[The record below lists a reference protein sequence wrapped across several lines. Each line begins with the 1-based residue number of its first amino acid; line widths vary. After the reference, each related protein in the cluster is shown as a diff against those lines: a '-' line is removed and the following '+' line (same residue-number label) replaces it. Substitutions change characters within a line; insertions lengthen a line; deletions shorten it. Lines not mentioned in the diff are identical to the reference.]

1 MTEKVVISHVSKQ
14 YELVKSK
21 SDKIKAM
28 FFPKDR
34 SKFWALRDVNLT
46 IGDGE
51 TVGLVGTNGSG
62 KSTISNIISG
72 VIVPTSGTIDV
83 NGETSLIAIAAGL
96 KGNLSGIDNIRLK
109 LLMSG
114 MRNKEIDKL
123 MPSIIDFADIG
134 DFITQ
139 PIKNYSSGMKSRLG
153 FAISVHTDPDILIID
168 EALSVGDQT
177 FYQKCIDK
185 MMEFKAQ
192 GKTIIFVSHSLNQV
206 KKLCDRIV
214 WMHYGVVREDGPAA
228 EVAEHYDKF
237 VKKFNKMPKK
247 DKKKYIEKYR
257 KEQKN
262 GDGLTREM
270 KHTKKQKKDISSYF
284 FGVILLLLTAFFGYC
299 VAADKSFT
307 SVLGFSDSKPAIEKK
322 VTSKKADQ
330 KKVEKEK
337 KTVTKSKQKK
347 AVQTTYT
354 VQTGDTLTAIAQK
367 YYGKNKVTEGTEK
380 ITKANNLQNETLH
393 VGQSIKIPK

>member
-14 YELVKSK
+14 YELVKTK

-34 SKFWALRDVNLT
+34 SKFWALRDVNLR

-62 KSTISNIISG
+62 KSTLSNIISG
-72 VIVPTSGTIDV
+72 VIIPTTGKVEV

-96 KGNLSGIDNIRLK
+96 KGNLSGLDNIRLK

-123 MPSIIDFADIG
+123 LPSIIEFADIG

-192 GKTIIFVSHSLNQV
+192 GKTIIFVSHSLSQV

-214 WMHYGVVREDGPAA
+214 WMHYGTVREDGPSE
-228 EVAEHYDKF
+228 EVADHYDAF
-237 VKKFNKMPKK
+237 VKE
-247 DKKKYIEKYR
+247 I
-257 KEQKN
+257 
-262 GDGLTREM
+262 
-270 KHTKKQKKDISSYF
+270 
-284 FGVILLLLTAFFGYC
+284 
-299 VAADKSFT
+299 
-307 SVLGFSDSKPAIEKK
+307 
-322 VTSKKADQ
+322 
-330 KKVEKEK
+330 
-337 KTVTKSKQKK
+337 
-347 AVQTTYT
+347 
-354 VQTGDTLTAIAQK
+354 
-367 YYGKNKVTEGTEK
+367 
-380 ITKANNLQNETLH
+380 
-393 VGQSIKIPK
+393 

>member
-14 YELVKSK
+14 YELVKTK

-34 SKFWALRDVNLT
+34 SKFWALRDVNLR

-62 KSTISNIISG
+62 KSTLSNIISG
-72 VIVPTSGTIDV
+72 VIIPTTGEVEV

-96 KGNLSGIDNIRLK
+96 KGNLSGLDNIRLK

-123 MPSIIDFADIG
+123 LPSIIEFADIG

-192 GKTIIFVSHSLNQV
+192 GKTIIFVSHSLSQV

-214 WMHYGVVREDGPAA
+214 WMHYGTVREDGPSE
-228 EVAEHYDKF
+228 EVADHYDAF
-237 VKKFNKMPKK
+237 VKEFNKKSKK
-247 DKKKYIEKYR
+247 EKKAYIKKFRE
-257 KEQKN
+257 EQKN
-262 GDGLTREM
+262 GEGMSRGM
-270 KHTKKQKKDISSYF
+270 KRAPAQKKNVSSYF
-284 FGVILLLLTAFFGYC
+284 FGALLLALTMFFGYC
-299 VAADKSFT
+299 VAADKSFV
-307 SVLGFSDSKPAIEKK
+307 SVLGFSDSKPAVHDKVKPKQAEKK
-322 VTSKKADQ
+322 KKAAPKSKKE
-330 KKVEKEK
+330 EKA
-337 KTVTKSKQKK
+337 KS
-347 AVQTTYT
+347 QTETYE

-367 YYGKNKVTEGTEK
+367 YYKEGEVAAGVEK
-380 ITKANNLQNETLH
+380 IMAANNLQDGNIH